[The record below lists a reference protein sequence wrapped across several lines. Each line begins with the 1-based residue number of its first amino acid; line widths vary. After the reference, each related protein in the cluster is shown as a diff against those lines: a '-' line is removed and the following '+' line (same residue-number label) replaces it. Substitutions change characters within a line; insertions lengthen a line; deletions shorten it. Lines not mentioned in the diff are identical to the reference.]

1 MKIRNLL
8 VLSVCLVLAACS
20 TMRANT
26 DYDPTYDFSK
36 AKTYNWIPNP
46 QIAQEDE
53 LFDKQFRRTM
63 DEKLAAKGYSV
74 NESNPDFL
82 IAYHGN
88 VQSKVDVTNW
98 GYRYP
103 GWYGGVEVYQYEEG
117 TLIVDFVDSTSKDL
131 IYRGTLTAEMDRRSA
146 DFERR
151 QKRINEAVEKIL
163 KNFPPPKK

>member
-8 VLSVCLVLAACS
+8 VLSVCLVLTACS
-20 TMRANT
+20 TMRVNT
-26 DYDPTYDFSK
+26 DYDPTYDFAK

-74 NESNPDFL
+74 SESNPDFL

-103 GWYGGVEVYQYEEG
+103 GWYGGVG
-117 TLIVDFVDSTSKDL
+117 F
-131 IYRGTLTAEMDRRSA
+131 
-146 DFERR
+146 
-151 QKRINEAVEKIL
+151 INTMQAH
-163 KNFPPPKK
+163 